1 MTTYPRSSKGYFE
14 FWNLNAAGDEV
25 DKPQKIMTDT
35 GVILQCHLKCDANQ
49 IRHLCAI
56 ARKTPNYPVE
66 ITYWDGPEEIQVL
79 LWSARIYWKN
89 QSNEKL
95 H

>member
-1 MTTYPRSSKGYFE
+1 MSKGYFE
-14 FWNLNAAGDEV
+14 FWNLNAMGEETG
-25 DKPQKIMTDT
+25 KPQKIMTDT

-49 IRHLCAI
+49 IRHLCTI
-56 ARKTPNYPVE
+56 ARNTPEYPVE

-79 LWSARIYWKN
+79 LWAARIYWKD